1 MPPRVGEASIAVLV
15 VAIAGLQ
22 IGYPLTHGLAR
33 DRLTI
38 ATVVVA
44 AIASVAHAALTR
56 GWRGVACCAAAAG
69 VGLSAEVAGVHTGIP
84 FGEYHY
90 STSLGVRAAGVPVIA
105 ALAWTMLAWPAALVA
120 RRLAISVPGRVFVG
134 AWALASWDLF
144 LDPQMVAA
152 GHWQW
157 ANADPHL
164 PGVPGV
170 PLTNFAGWLLVSI
183 VISLAVQGILRQAR
197 SASTSRVVR
206 TAGPDDRWMVVLF
219 LWTYASS
226 VVGLL
231 AFLDLEAAGL
241 WGALGMGLVAVP
253 LVISR

>member
-1 MPPRVGEASIAVLV
+1 MPPRVGDASIAALV

-22 IGYPLTHGLAR
+22 IGYPLTQGAAR
-33 DRLTI
+33 DHLTFT
-38 ATVVVA
+38 TVVVA
-44 AIASVAHAALTR
+44 ATASIAHAALTR
-56 GWRGVACCAAAAG
+56 GRRGVACCAAAAC
-69 VGLSAEVAGVHTGIP
+69 VGLSVEIAGVHTGIP

-90 STSLGVRAAGVPVIA
+90 SSSLGVRIAGVPIIA
-105 ALAWTMLAWPAALVA
+105 GLAWTMLAWPAALVA
-120 RRLAISVPGRVFVG
+120 RRLANSIPVRVLVG

-157 ANADPHL
+157 AHPDLHL

-183 VISLAVQGILRQAR
+183 VISLAVQGILGHAP
-197 SASTSRVVR
+197 SAGASHAVGTSE
-206 TAGPDDRWMVVLF
+206 PDDRSMVALF

-231 AFLDLEAAGL
+231 AFLNLEAAAL

-253 LVISR
+253 LVIAR

>member
-15 VAIAGLQ
+15 VAVAGLQ
-22 IGYPLTHGLAR
+22 IGYPLTHGVAR

-56 GWRGVACCAAAAG
+56 GWRGVACCATAAG
-69 VGLSAEVAGVHTGIP
+69 VGLSAEIASVHTGIP

-105 ALAWTMLAWPAALVA
+105 ALAWAMLAWPAALVA

-152 GHWQW
+152 GHWKW

-164 PGVPGV
+164 PGVAGV

-183 VISLAVQGILRQAR
+183 VISLAVQGILGQAR
-197 SASTSRVVR
+197 SASTSRVVG

>member
-1 MPPRVGEASIAVLV
+1 MLSRVGEASIAVLV
-15 VAIAGLQ
+15 LAITALQ
-22 IGYPLTHGLAR
+22 IGYPLTHGIAR

-44 AIASVAHAALTR
+44 ATAAIAHAALTWGR
-56 GWRGVACCAAAAG
+56 RGVACCAAAAAL
-69 VGLSAEVAGVHTGIP
+69 GLSAEIAGVHTGIP
-84 FGEYHY
+84 FGEYQY
-90 STSLGVRAAGVPVIA
+90 SASLGVRAAGVPIIA
-105 ALAWTMLAWPAALVA
+105 GLAWTMFAWPAALVA
-120 RRLAISVPGRVFVG
+120 RRLTISVPARILVG
-134 AWALASWDLF
+134 AWALTSWDLF

-157 ANADPHL
+157 AHTDLHL

-170 PLTNFAGWLLVSI
+170 PLTNFAGWLVVSI
-183 VISLAVQGILRQAR
+183 VISIAVQGILGQAP
-197 SASTSRVVR
+197 SAGTRRVAP
-206 TAGPDDRWMVVLF
+206 TTEPDDRWMVVLF

-231 AFLDLEAAGL
+231 AFLNLEAAAL

-253 LVISR
+253 LVIAR